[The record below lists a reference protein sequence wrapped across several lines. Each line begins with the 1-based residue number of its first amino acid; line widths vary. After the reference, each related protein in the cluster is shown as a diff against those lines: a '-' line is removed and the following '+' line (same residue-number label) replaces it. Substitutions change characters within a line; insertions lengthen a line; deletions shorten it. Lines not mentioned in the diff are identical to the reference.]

1 MPLFVYSIGHWIP
14 TGNLWSWL
22 YYYPHFTDEET
33 DSLRVT
39 HWSVN
44 SSIRID
50 LRSSWIHRSLLARSP
65 GCLSPTLVCDQDP
78 ALISPLLR
86 IFRASHYLWGEVQM
100 FWNSFQS
107 LSPLGQVSLVSQFY
121 LWVLSCDSF
130 CQAHTG
136 VSHWQA
142 QLHPCSH
149 SGHIF
154 NFSVLTHPPRTSSD
168 CLLSYLHLCPSLS
181 PASEEESCFKPIQT
195 SKDALGHP
203 LTTGSLSSDHQ
214 LAIPIDFLSTFLC
227 VILKYWEDLYVQSEH
242 SFLRKGLGRYILISL
257 NLFRAQSTFGGALF
271 AKLPSSY
278 PRKPISFF

>member
-14 TGNLWSWL
+14 TGN
-22 YYYPHFTDEET
+22 YYDYIIIPILQVRKQTPSESLTDP
-33 DSLRVT
+33 
-39 HWSVN
+39 VN

-78 ALISPLLR
+78 ALMSPLLR
-86 IFRASHYLWGEVQM
+86 IFRASHYLWGKVQM

-107 LSPLGQVSLVSQFY
+107 LSPLGQASLASQFS
-121 LWVLSCDSF
+121 LSSLPWRLLPGTPQC
-130 CQAHTG
+130 
-136 VSHWQA
+136 VPWQA

-149 SGHIF
+149 SGCF
-154 NFSVLTHPPRTSSD
+154 FSFSVLTHPPRTSSD

-181 PASEEESCFKPIQT
+181 PASEEASCFKPILT
-195 SKDALGHP
+195 SEDALGHP

-214 LAIPIDFLSTFLC
+214 LAIPIAFLTTFPC
-227 VILKYWEDLYVQSEH
+227 VILKYWEDLYIQSEH
-242 SFLRKGLGRYILISL
+242 NFLRKGLGRYILISL
-257 NLFRAQSTFGGALF
+257 NLFRAQNTFGGALF
-271 AKLPSSY
+271 AKLPSGY